1 MGIALITNNIL
12 SDSGTAVA
20 GLVPTS
26 RTISTTAPLTG
37 GGDLSADRTIAIPAA
52 TTSVNGYLTSAD
64 WTTFNA
70 KQAAGNYIVSLT
82 GEATAVGPGA
92 AAVTLNNA
100 SVTGK
105 VLTGVNITGGTV
117 LATDTMLTAFGKLQN
132 QINGLIGSTI
142 YQGVWNAT
150 TNTPTLASGVGT
162 RGYYY
167 IVNVAG
173 TTNLNGITDWQI
185 GDWAIFDGT
194 AWQKVDNTDA
204 VTSVNGF
211 TGAVSLTTD
220 NIAEGATN
228 LYFSNARSR
237 SAISLTTTGSSGF
250 ATYNNTTGVLNIPQ
264 YQSVLTNPI
273 TGSLTA
279 SYIPK
284 ATGATTLGNSI
295 IYENATGIG
304 IGTNGPLARL
314 HVDSS
319 AALTAIFDCGAN
331 NTYISWQND
340 TSPFGDIGSA
350 ASLATG
356 GNTNDF
362 AIRARD
368 TYNIIF
374 ATNATEKMRLTNGGK
389 LGIGTTSVPTGRLLA
404 VSGGAQFNGAALMEG
419 ANFSIIPA
427 ANGQDGVILN
437 VGYDTGTDYG
447 SLFINTGGNTSM
459 TLTKNGA
466 VTFAGSATATS
477 IIKVGGTS
485 SQFLKADGSVDSN
498 TYGTGTVTSV
508 AALTLGTTGTD
519 LSSSVANGTTTPVI
533 TLNVPT
539 ASATNRGALSAAD
552 WTTFNNKASTA
563 SLANYLPLAGGTLT
577 GALSGT
583 SATFNGQLNVN
594 YANTWFRNPDN
605 LVYRGVVFGAT
616 IPDDTEYASIKYQ
629 PNSGQLVIS
638 ASPSGF
644 GGNTLF
650 KNNNITWLSVNAIN
664 ALSFTGAATFS
675 SSVTANN
682 AIFNG
687 AGQSLQLTSASDV
700 YLNVTRG
707 SSFVNIGVDS
717 TGTFYNTNSN
727 HRWLYNSGSNEA
739 MRITSSGNVGIGTT
753 SPAKTLTV
761 VNAAEQL
768 RIAYDSSGTVYT
780 DLRNDSAGGLLI
792 NTSGGYIIN
801 YIAGSEKMRTLA
813 NGNVLIGTT
822 TDAGY
827 KLDVN
832 GTGRFAGTVTL
843 NSGANLMMTSND
855 PGNGYISFKQVNNGN
870 RIYRLGTGKVG
881 ITYGGFSLY
890 DESAGSTRL
899 FIDDAGAATFISYVT
914 SAGFFESSDKTIK
927 TLITDNY
934 QAKGIESI
942 VAKLYTKNGKEELG
956 YYAQDVQ
963 GILPSAVSKGTD
975 GLFSLS
981 YREVHTAKIS
991 ALEKRV
997 AELEQLLNLN

>member
-37 GGDLSADRTIAIPAA
+37 GGDLSADRTFAIPAA
-52 TTSVNGYLTSAD
+52 TTSVNGYLSSVD

-70 KQAAGNYIVSLT
+70 KQVAGNYIVSLT
-82 GEATAVGPGA
+82 GEATATGPGA

-150 TNTPTLASGVGT
+150 TNNPTLASGVGT

-173 TTNLNGITDWQI
+173 NTNLNGITDWQI

-194 AWQKVDNTDA
+194 AWQKVDNTES

-459 TLTKNGA
+459 TLNKNGA

-583 SATFNGQLNVN
+583 SADFTGSGLQIASNSAGNNATFKFNYTANASSRSWRLANDYFAYGDFTIQQSTTQTGST
-594 YANTWFRNPDN
+594 YANILRFD
-605 LVYRGVVFGAT
+605 A
-616 IPDDTEYASIKYQ
+616 
-629 PNSGQLVIS
+629 
-638 ASPSGF
+638 
-644 GGNTLF
+644 
-650 KNNNITWLSVNAIN
+650 
-664 ALSFTGAATFS
+664 TGAATFS
-675 SSVTANN
+675 SSVSTTGGTQPSG
-682 AIFNG
+682 NG
-687 AGQSLQLTSASDV
+687 LHSYFSSNVSYIDSLQA
-700 YLNVTRG
+700 
-707 SSFVNIGVDS
+707 GVAWRDLS
-717 TGTFYNTNSN
+717 IAANDLIFK
-727 HRWLYNSGSNEA
+727 SGGIER
-739 MRITSSGNVGIGTT
+739 MRINSSGNVGIGTT
-753 SPAKTLTV
+753 SPSNPLHIVATTPQIKVSYSSPTD
-761 VNAAEQL
+761 NRYAEL
-768 RIAYDSSGTVYT
+768 SWYGLYGYATSSNNDFNIGIIGGNSGYGNLIFKAGATDTERMRI
-780 DLRNDSAGGLLI
+780 
-792 NTSGGYIIN
+792 TSGGQ
-801 YIAGSEKMRTLA
+801 
-813 NGNVLIGTT
+813 VLIGTT
-822 TDAGY
+822 TDSGY
-827 KLDVN
+827 KLNVN
-832 GTGRFAGTVTL
+832 G
-843 NSGANLMMTSND
+843 
-855 PGNGYISFKQVNNGN
+855 QV
-870 RIYRLGTGKVG
+870 IA
-881 ITYGGFSLY
+881 
-890 DESAGSTRL
+890 SA
-899 FIDDAGAATFISYVT
+899 Y
-914 SAGFFESSDKTIK
+914 FESSDKK
-927 TLITDNY
+927 LKDITYLQDSNTFG
-934 QAKGIESI
+934 AINFNWKDKRD
-942 VAKLYTKNGKEELG
+942 VKNHWG
-956 YYAQDVQ
+956 YIAQDVAKF
-963 GILPSAVSKGTD
+963 IPDAVIEGSD
-975 GLFSLS
+975 GFLS
-981 YREVHTAKIS
+981 VDYNQAHTFKIAKVEDEVTLLK
-991 ALEKRV
+991 KRV
-997 AELEQLLNLN
+997 AELEQQLNLN